1 MPSGREQEV
10 KLGAW
15 GGFVLPDL
23 DGVVD
28 GVTSSRLSV
37 RHLDAVYYDTADLR
51 LARWGVSLR
60 HRTGD
65 ADGWTVKL
73 PEGEG
78 GPVMVRREVTFD
90 APPDNPPPPAVAL
103 VRGYSRGAGLT
114 PVARLKTR
122 RSGVELLD
130 AEGHRVA
137 EVVDDEVSV
146 YQGRRLAAR
155 FREVEVELGA
165 DAPPGLLAAVVAC
178 LRAAGAGEAEPVPK
192 VVRALGPK
200 AFAPP
205 EPAPVDVGPDSTV
218 AEAVRGAVAAA
229 AGRIISHDPGVRLGD
244 DPEDVHQARVGTRR
258 LRSDLRTFR
267 PLLDRDWVAGLRDE
281 ASWLADL
288 LGGVRDAEVL
298 AERLT
303 RQAANLVKE
312 DAARMNWLLD
322 RLADDREAARA
333 RLVEAMNGP
342 RYVAFLQRLVEAAA
356 APAFVEEADAPARDI
371 LPPLVRRPW
380 RRLRKAV
387 QALPPDPADPALHE
401 VRILAKHTRYA
412 SEAAAPV
419 VGRKARALAK
429 AVAGLQGVLGDHQDA
444 VVAEEWLRGHLQGAG
459 PGEAM
464 VLGQLIGIQRAE
476 AAACR
481 AAWPDAWHRASAKKL
496 RDWLP

>member
-1 MPSGREQEV
+1 MPGGQEREV

-23 DGVVD
+23 GGLLE
-28 GVTSSRLSV
+28 GVTSSRLPV
-37 RHLDAVYYDTADLR
+37 RLLDAVYYDTADLR
-51 LARWGVSLR
+51 LSRWGASLR

-73 PEGEG
+73 PEGEQ

-90 APPDNPPPPAVAL
+90 APPGSPPAPAVTL
-103 VRGYSRGAGLT
+103 VRGYSRGAALA

-137 EVVDDEVSV
+137 EVVDDEVTV

-165 DAPPGLLAAVVAC
+165 QAPPGLLAAVVAC

-205 EPAPVDVGPDSTV
+205 EPAPVEVGPDSTV
-218 AEAVRGAVAAA
+218 ADAVRGAVAAA

-267 PLLDRDWVAGLRDE
+267 PLLDPEWVAGLRDE
-281 ASWLADL
+281 ARWLADL

-303 RQAANLVKE
+303 RQRANLVKE
-312 DAARMNWLLD
+312 DAAQMSWLLD
-322 RLADDREAARA
+322 RLADDREVARA
-333 RLVEAMNGP
+333 RLLEAINGP
-342 RYVAFLQRLVEAAA
+342 RYVALLQRMVEAAA
-356 APAFVEEADAPARDI
+356 APAFVEDTGAAAGEVIPA
-371 LPPLVRRPW
+371 LVRRPW
-380 RRLRKAV
+380 RRLRNAV
-387 QALPPDPADPALHE
+387 RALPPDPLDPALHE

-444 VVAEEWLRGHLQGAG
+444 VVAEEWLRGHLEGAG
-459 PGEAM
+459 PAEAM

-476 AAACR
+476 AAGSR
-481 AAWPDAWHRASAKKL
+481 AAWPDAWRKASAKGL
-496 RDWLP
+496 RHWLP